1 MHGKFI
7 KSRKGQIGPMA
18 LEDIP
23 SLTIMLMMTMIFIV
37 LIFKIVG
44 GYLETNRAVD
54 MYDSA
59 VELSN
64 VLKSKSE
71 LVYEGQYGVLDESKF
86 GGFDLDN
93 YKLAEYE
100 CSVEIKDLKNNEV
113 LISKNIP
120 DEINVISSISTVA
133 IYRTRGDVNEGLL
146 SVYMWRT

>member
-1 MHGKFI
+1 MQGKFI

-54 MYDSA
+54 MYGGA

-86 GGFDLDN
+86 DGFILDN
-93 YKLAEYE
+93 YKLAEYN
-100 CSVEIKDLKNNEV
+100 CSIEIKNLKNNEV
-113 LISKNIP
+113 LISKKIP
-120 DEINVISSISTVA
+120 EGINVISSVSPVA
-133 IYRTRGDVNEGLL
+133 IYRTNGEVHEGLL